1 MINQINDENKNSK
14 KAIFYMLE
22 IEIKSIEN
30 KEFLNKVDFLDVPG
44 LNESKEDYINLYFK
58 YIKDM
63 IKYCLIIFSVENF
76 HSKDSMKV
84 IKKLKEY
91 LYVPIENLLI
101 ILNKI
106 DTVNDSEKEKVIR
119 DLKKI
124 VLNYG
129 SFNIYK
135 NTLVPV
141 DSLKLNIET
150 KIKCNLELY
159 D

>member
-1 MINQINDENKNSK
+1 
-14 KAIFYMLE
+14 
-22 IEIKSIEN
+22 
-30 KEFLNKVDFLDVPG
+30 
-44 LNESKEDYINLYFK
+44 
-58 YIKDM
+58 M

-76 HSKDSMKV
+76 NSIDSMEV
-84 IKKLKEY
+84 IKKLKKY
-91 LYVPIENLLI
+91 LYVSIENFVI

-150 KIKCNLELY
+150 KIKFNLELY
-159 D
+159 DFLNY

>member
-1 MINQINDENKNSK
+1 
-14 KAIFYMLE
+14 MLE

-44 LNESKEDYINLYFK
+44 LNEPEEDYINLYFK

-76 HSKDSMKV
+76 NSIDSMEV
-84 IKKLKEY
+84 IKKLKKY
-91 LYVPIENLLI
+91 LYVSIENFVI

-119 DLKKI
+119 NLKKH
-124 VLNYG
+124 VLNDG

-135 NTLVPV
+135 
-141 DSLKLNIET
+141 KL
-150 KIKCNLELY
+150 
-159 D
+159 